1 MTPQSRIPGHRARS
15 VFRAVVVATLL
26 AAFGQITLGGIVRV
40 TGSGLGCPDWPLC
53 HGQLIPPFNV
63 ATLIEYSHRLS
74 GSSLGILA
82 IATTVMAIVYFRSN
96 RWILLGSV
104 TGLILVIAAGVL
116 GGVTVLTEL
125 KWWVR
130 LIHLAIAEVVVAAI
144 IVAAVAAWLKNSSD
158 DPTPSDGELNRLNMF
173 VFASLIGTLGLIL
186 SGSYIVGAGAGSSCG
201 TWPLCN
207 GAVFPDAT
215 SPAIHMGHRIVAAL
229 IGVILGL
236 TVFYSIRLRNAT
248 PGLAF
253 AGRLLAATFIV
264 QIFVGAATV
273 WGGFSAEMKAIHL
286 SAATLV
292 WMALLL
298 LAALVYVPQFV
309 GRNRAGDPERM
320 TTRSH
325 R

>member
-1 MTPQSRIPGHRARS
+1 M
-15 VFRAVVVATLL
+15 V

-53 HGQLIPPFNV
+53 HGQLIPPFSFE
-63 ATLIEYSHRLS
+63 TLIEYSHRLS
-74 GSSLGILA
+74 GSSLGILV

-96 RWILLGSV
+96 RWVLFGSI
-104 TGLILVIAAGVL
+104 TALVFVIVAGVL

-130 LIHLAIAEVVVAAI
+130 LIHLAIAEIVLAAMI
-144 IVAAVAAWLKNSSD
+144 LAAVASWLKNTND
-158 DPTPSDGELNRLNMF
+158 APPAHDGELNRLNMF
-173 VFASLIGTLGLIL
+173 VFASLIGTMGLIL

-207 GAVFPDAT
+207 GSVFPDAT
-215 SPAIHMGHRIVAAL
+215 SPAIHMGHRFVAAI
-229 IGVILGL
+229 IGIVLGL

-248 PGLAF
+248 PGLAI
-253 AGRLLAATFIV
+253 ASRLLAATFVV
-264 QIFVGAATV
+264 QIFIGAATV

-298 LAALVYVPQFV
+298 LAALVYIPQFV
-309 GRNRAGDPERM
+309 NQTKANELERM
-320 TTRSH
+320 TT
-325 R
+325 